1 MGENDMSKKHKKMK
15 VVDAKTA
22 DGFANFSARMG
33 LGADNVFSRGGYT
46 MSTLSNDRLT
56 LENIYRGSWIGGKIV
71 DDYAMDMT
79 RAGIDILLPKDDE
92 SKLLEKQLSRLG
104 IWDGIT
110 DCLKWSRLY
119 GGAIAVI
126 ELDGQDTATPL
137 RVDAVGKSQFTALT
151 VYDRWQ
157 LQPSS
162 SLIQSGV
169 NCGLPASYRV
179 ISSGRVID
187 ASRVIRMVG
196 NKLPYWI
203 AQTLDY
209 WGQSVIER
217 LYDRLLAY
225 DTVTSGTANLIQ
237 RAHLRHVG
245 IEGLRDILS
254 AGGQA
259 EQNLLTMFQYV
270 RELQTSEGLTLLDKQ
285 DELSYQSYSFGGLD
299 NVLLQF
305 GQQLSGA
312 CGIPLVRLF
321 GQSPSGMSATGE
333 SDLRNYY
340 DTISANQESTLRSG
354 FDKILSVLYR
364 STFGQ
369 PSPSE
374 MDFDFRPLWQMND
387 TEKATLAKT
396 VAETVQIAVDMGV
409 MDLANAA
416 REFSA
421 ISAESGI
428 FSSMTAEVIAGL
440 DEEPPMPMVEN
451 VEPQA

>member
-1 MGENDMSKKHKKMK
+1 
-15 VVDAKTA
+15 
-22 DGFANFSARMG
+22 
-33 LGADNVFSRGGYT
+33 
-46 MSTLSNDRLT
+46 
-56 LENIYRGSWIGGKIV
+56 
-71 DDYAMDMT
+71 
-79 RAGIDILLPKDDE
+79 
-92 SKLLEKQLSRLG
+92 
-104 IWDGIT
+104 
-110 DCLKWSRLY
+110 
-119 GGAIAVI
+119 
-126 ELDGQDTATPL
+126 
-137 RVDAVGKSQFTALT
+137 
-151 VYDRWQ
+151 
-157 LQPSS
+157 
-162 SLIQSGV
+162 
-169 NCGLPASYRV
+169 
-179 ISSGRVID
+179 
-187 ASRVIRMVG
+187 
-196 NKLPYWI
+196 
-203 AQTLDY
+203 
-209 WGQSVIER
+209 
-217 LYDRLLAY
+217 
-225 DTVTSGTANLIQ
+225 
-237 RAHLRHVG
+237 
-245 IEGLRDILS
+245 
-254 AGGQA
+254 
-259 EQNLLTMFQYV
+259 
-270 RELQTSEGLTLLDKQ
+270 
-285 DELSYQSYSFGGLD
+285 
-299 NVLLQF
+299 LLQF

>member
-1 MGENDMSKKHKKMK
+1 M
-15 VVDAKTA
+15 
-22 DGFANFSARMG
+22 
-33 LGADNVFSRGGYT
+33 
-46 MSTLSNDRLT
+46 
-56 LENIYRGSWIGGKIV
+56 
-71 DDYAMDMT
+71 
-79 RAGIDILLPKDDE
+79 
-92 SKLLEKQLSRLG
+92 G

-137 RVDAVGKSQFTALT
+137 RVDAVGKSQFTGLT

-169 NCGLPASYRV
+169 DCGLPASYRV

-245 IEGLRDILS
+245 IDGLRDILS

-270 RELQTSEGLTLLDKQ
+270 RELQTSEGLTLLDDKTGGIVTGKQ
-285 DELSYQSYSFGGLD
+285 IGRAH
-299 NVLLQF
+299 V
-305 GQQLSGA
+305 
-312 CGIPLVRLF
+312 
-321 GQSPSGMSATGE
+321 
-333 SDLRNYY
+333 
-340 DTISANQESTLRSG
+340 
-354 FDKILSVLYR
+354 
-364 STFGQ
+364 
-369 PSPSE
+369 
-374 MDFDFRPLWQMND
+374 
-387 TEKATLAKT
+387 
-396 VAETVQIAVDMGV
+396 
-409 MDLANAA
+409 
-416 REFSA
+416 
-421 ISAESGI
+421 
-428 FSSMTAEVIAGL
+428 
-440 DEEPPMPMVEN
+440 
-451 VEPQA
+451 

>member
-1 MGENDMSKKHKKMK
+1 
-15 VVDAKTA
+15 
-22 DGFANFSARMG
+22 
-33 LGADNVFSRGGYT
+33 
-46 MSTLSNDRLT
+46 
-56 LENIYRGSWIGGKIV
+56 
-71 DDYAMDMT
+71 
-79 RAGIDILLPKDDE
+79 
-92 SKLLEKQLSRLG
+92 
-104 IWDGIT
+104 
-110 DCLKWSRLY
+110 
-119 GGAIAVI
+119 
-126 ELDGQDTATPL
+126 
-137 RVDAVGKSQFTALT
+137 

-169 NCGLPASYRV
+169 DCGLPASYRV

-217 LYDRLLAY
+217 LYDRMLAY

-259 EQNLLTMFQYV
+259 EQNLLTMFRYV

-440 DEEPPMPMVEN
+440 DEEPQMPMVEN